1 MPPTVPTLSLDR
13 LGLVGPALINPV
25 TGSSPLCMPSL
36 ELLLPLPSVLSPLP
50 QISPLPPRLLL
61 LIPLVPLLGRPLT
74 LPVLL

>member
-1 MPPTVPTLSLDR
+1 MPPTVPTLSLDK

-25 TGSSPLCMPSL
+25 TGPSPLCMPSL

-50 QISPLPPRLLL
+50 QISLLPPRLLL
-61 LIPLVPLLGRPLT
+61 ILPLVPLLGRPLS